1 MEMIIEMIMMI
12 IRNNLRKHEDE
23 DDCEGAPS
31 KLENL
36 RLVWP
41 QNLLLVRFRVGRSW
55 IFIITKVQE
64 GKKGAF
70 GGDKLERVG
79 RKVETQFDEMK
90 VQTTQL
96 LSTVVW
102 IKMASVK

>member
-12 IRNNLRKHEDE
+12 IRNNLRKHEYE
-23 DDCEGAPS
+23 DDCEGEDHDDDYDENAPS

-55 IFIITKVQE
+55 RCGFLL
-64 GKKGAF
+64 KKCF
-70 GGDKLERVG
+70 CV
-79 RKVETQFDEMK
+79 FFN
-90 VQTTQL
+90 
-96 LSTVVW
+96 
-102 IKMASVK
+102 

>member
-23 DDCEGAPS
+23 DDCEGEDYDENAPS

-55 IFIITKVQE
+55 RCDFY
-64 GKKGAF
+64 
-70 GGDKLERVG
+70 
-79 RKVETQFDEMK
+79 
-90 VQTTQL
+90 
-96 LSTVVW
+96 
-102 IKMASVK
+102 

>member
-41 QNLLLVRFRVGRSW
+41 QNPLLVRFRVGRSW
-55 IFIITKVQE
+55 RCGFLL
-64 GKKGAF
+64 KKCF
-70 GGDKLERVG
+70 CV
-79 RKVETQFDEMK
+79 FFN
-90 VQTTQL
+90 
-96 LSTVVW
+96 
-102 IKMASVK
+102 